1 MISSLNLTI
10 NLIKMKKIDLVKLV
24 EEVDK
29 EEMIE
34 GGVHKIFAL
43 TCLYKFI
50 EMQEKA
56 INYTHS
62 CESDS
67 EQLPSFL
74 YKHEGGLYFRHLED
88 TDITEQWYEYLK
100 TR

>member
-1 MISSLNLTI
+1 
-10 NLIKMKKIDLVKLV
+10 MKKIDLVKLV
-24 EEVDK
+24 KEVDK

-50 EMQEKA
+50 EMQEAA

-62 CESDS
+62 CKSDS
-67 EQLPSFL
+67 ELLKVLGEHIAEQFDHKAEDVIEQLEWKFKNL
-74 YKHEGGLYFRHLED
+74 
-88 TDITEQWYEYLK
+88 
-100 TR
+100 